1 MVVRPRGARLYEL
14 RVGCGVRHLLSKAG
28 RALEMG
34 RRDLYEY
41 YMRGVRIMRMLD
53 GLDKTFVKEGDAWFG
68 P

>member
-1 MVVRPRGARLYEL
+1 MVRPRGARVYEL
-14 RVGCGVRHLLSKAG
+14 RVSSGLDKLLAKAR
-28 RALEMG
+28 RALRMG

>member
-1 MVVRPRGARLYEL
+1 MVRPRGARVYEL
-14 RVGCGVRHLLSKAG
+14 RVGCGVRRFLSKAG

-41 YMRGVRIMRMLD
+41 YMRGVKIMLWLD
-53 GLDKTFVKEGDAWFG
+53 GLDKTFIKEGDVWFG